1 MKKLFF
7 AGALCMMLCVCA
19 SGMAGTMFNVCLS
32 KECLTEQEAAN
43 QAIQT
48 KPEGFKVTRQSVIPW
63 NDAGERWSVLVE
75 LENVSEEAITIDDT
89 WLIACNAREEELARW
104 SVPAIDGAFWKTNRT
119 VRPGERVV
127 LFAGTDEVKT
137 WITDW
142 ETKET
147 VEKTVSPAGLGAVA
161 EKIRQAARLQVRF
174 DARVA
179 SETKGHLENVEAAKA
194 WIADGKQHLET
205 TDTFD
210 SEDFVTLSVIVTDRE
225 GRMLDALQD
234 SVIHNAGMQ
243 KDGRFSAEKALA
255 PYIGE
260 EMQKDVI
267 FEIEGYKN
275 PQKTVDNPGQI

>member
-43 QAIQT
+43 QTIQT

-63 NDAGERWSVLVE
+63 DDAGERWSVLVE

-147 VEKTVSPAGLGAVA
+147 VEKTVSPAGLSAVA
-161 EKIRQAARLQVRF
+161 KKIRQAARLQVRF

-179 SETKGHLENVEAAKA
+179 SETKGHLENVETAKA
-194 WIADGKQHLET
+194 WIADGKLHLET
-205 TDTFD
+205 TDAFD
-210 SEDFVTLSVIVTDRE
+210 PKGFTALSVIVTDSE
-225 GRMLDALQD
+225 GRILDALQD
-234 SVIHNAGMQ
+234 SVADHPGLLE
-243 KDGRFSAEKALA
+243 DGCFSAWKALA
-255 PYIGE
+255 PYITE
-260 EMQKDVI
+260 EMGQNAI
-267 FEIEGYKN
+267 FEVTGYKI
-275 PQKTVDNPGQI
+275 P

>member
-63 NDAGERWSVLVE
+63 DDAGERWSVLLE

-137 WITDW
+137 WIADW

-161 EKIRQAARLQVRF
+161 KKIRQAARLQVRF

-194 WIADGKQHLET
+194 WIADGKLHLET
-205 TDTFD
+205 TDAFD
-210 SEDFVTLSVIVTDRE
+210 PKGFTALSVIVTDSE

-234 SVIHNAGMQ
+234 SVADHPGLLE
-243 KDGRFSAEKALA
+243 DGRFSAWKALA
-255 PYIGE
+255 PYITE
-260 EMQKDVI
+260 EMGQNAI
-267 FEIEGYKN
+267 FEVTGYKI
-275 PQKTVDNPGQI
+275 P

>member
-63 NDAGERWSVLVE
+63 DDAGKRWSVLVE
-75 LENVSEEAITIDDT
+75 LENVSEEAITIDYT
-89 WLIACNAREEELARW
+89 WLIAYNAREEELARW

-161 EKIRQAARLQVRF
+161 KKIRQAARLQVRF

-194 WIADGKQHLET
+194 WIADGKLHLET
-205 TDTFD
+205 TDAFD
-210 SEDFVTLSVIVTDRE
+210 PKGFTALSVIVTDSE

-234 SVIHNAGMQ
+234 SVADHPGLLE
-243 KDGRFSAEKALA
+243 DGCFSAWKALA
-255 PYIGE
+255 PYITE
-260 EMQKDVI
+260 EMGQNAI
-267 FEIEGYKN
+267 FEVTGYKI
-275 PQKTVDNPGQI
+275 P

>member
-161 EKIRQAARLQVRF
+161 KKIRQAARLQVRF

-194 WIADGKQHLET
+194 WIADGKLHLET
-205 TDTFD
+205 TDAFD
-210 SEDFVTLSVIVTDRE
+210 PKGFTALSVIVTDSE

-234 SVIHNAGMQ
+234 SVADHPGLLE
-243 KDGRFSAEKALA
+243 DGCFSAWKALA
-255 PYIGE
+255 PYITE
-260 EMQKDVI
+260 EMGQNAI
-267 FEIEGYKN
+267 FEVTGYKI
-275 PQKTVDNPGQI
+275 P

>member
-7 AGALCMMLCVCA
+7 AGVLCMMLCVCA

-43 QAIQT
+43 QTIQT
-48 KPEGFKVTRQSVIPW
+48 KPEEFKVTRQSVIPW
-63 NDAGERWSVLVE
+63 DDAGERWSVLVE

-137 WITDW
+137 WIADW

-161 EKIRQAARLQVRF
+161 KKIRQAACLQVRF

-194 WIADGKQHLET
+194 WIADGKLHLET
-205 TDTFD
+205 TDAFD
-210 SEDFVTLSVIVTDRE
+210 PKGFTALSVIVTDSE

-234 SVIHNAGMQ
+234 SVADHPGLLE
-243 KDGRFSAEKALA
+243 GGCFSAWKALA
-255 PYIGE
+255 PYITE
-260 EMQKDVI
+260 EMGQNAI
-267 FEIEGYKN
+267 FEVTSYKI
-275 PQKTVDNPGQI
+275 P

>member
-63 NDAGERWSVLVE
+63 DDAGKRWSVLVE

-194 WIADGKQHLET
+194 WIADGKLHLET

-275 PQKTVDNPGQI
+275 PQKTVDNPR

>member
-19 SGMAGTMFNVCLS
+19 SGMARTMFNVCLS

-48 KPEGFKVTRQSVIPW
+48 KPKGFKVTRQSVIPW
-63 NDAGERWSVLVE
+63 DDAGERWSVLVE

-137 WITDW
+137 WIADW

-147 VEKTVSPAGLGAVA
+147 VEKTVSPAGLSAVA
-161 EKIRQAARLQVRF
+161 KKIRQAARLQVRF

-194 WIADGKQHLET
+194 WIADGKLHLET
-205 TDTFD
+205 TDAFD
-210 SEDFVTLSVIVTDRE
+210 PKGFTVLSVIVTDSE

-234 SVIHNAGMQ
+234 SVADHTGLLE
-243 KDGRFSAEKALA
+243 DGRFSAWKALA
-255 PYIGE
+255 PYITE
-260 EMQKDVI
+260 EMGQNAI
-267 FEIEGYKN
+267 FEVTGYKI
-275 PQKTVDNPGQI
+275 P

>member
-43 QAIQT
+43 QTIQT

-63 NDAGERWSVLVE
+63 DDAGERWSVLVE
-75 LENVSEEAITIDDT
+75 LENVSEEAITIDYT
-89 WLIACNAREEELARW
+89 WLIAYNAREEELARW

-137 WITDW
+137 WIADW

-194 WIADGKQHLET
+194 WIADGKLHLET
-205 TDTFD
+205 TDAFD
-210 SEDFVTLSVIVTDRE
+210 PKGFTALSVIVTDSE

-234 SVIHNAGMQ
+234 SVADHPGLLEN
-243 KDGRFSAEKALA
+243 GRFSAWKALA
-255 PYIGE
+255 PYITE
-260 EMQKDVI
+260 EMGQNAI
-267 FEIEGYKN
+267 FEVTGYKI
-275 PQKTVDNPGQI
+275 P

>member
-43 QAIQT
+43 QTIQT

-63 NDAGERWSVLVE
+63 DDAGERWSVLVE

-137 WITDW
+137 WIADW

-161 EKIRQAARLQVRF
+161 KKIRQAARLQVRF

-179 SETKGHLENVEAAKA
+179 SETKGHLENVETAKA
-194 WIADGKQHLET
+194 WIADGKLHLET
-205 TDTFD
+205 TDAFD
-210 SEDFVTLSVIVTDRE
+210 PKGFTALSVIVTDSE

-234 SVIHNAGMQ
+234 SVADHPGLLE
-243 KDGRFSAEKALA
+243 DGCFSAWKALA
-255 PYIGE
+255 PYITE
-260 EMQKDVI
+260 EMGQNAI
-267 FEIEGYKN
+267 FEVTGYKI
-275 PQKTVDNPGQI
+275 P

>member
-75 LENVSEEAITIDDT
+75 LENVSEEAITIDYT
-89 WLIACNAREEELARW
+89 WLIAYNAREEELARW

-137 WITDW
+137 WIADW

-147 VEKTVSPAGLGAVA
+147 VEKTVSPAGLSAVA
-161 EKIRQAARLQVRF
+161 KKIRQAARLQVRF

-194 WIADGKQHLET
+194 WIADGKLHLET
-205 TDTFD
+205 TDAFD
-210 SEDFVTLSVIVTDRE
+210 PRGFTALSVIVTDSE

-234 SVIHNAGMQ
+234 SVADHPGLLE
-243 KDGRFSAEKALA
+243 DGCFSAWKALA
-255 PYIGE
+255 PYITE
-260 EMQKDVI
+260 EMGQNAI
-267 FEIEGYKN
+267 FEVTGYKI
-275 PQKTVDNPGQI
+275 P

>member
-19 SGMAGTMFNVCLS
+19 SGMVGKMFNVCLS

-48 KPEGFKVTRQSVIPW
+48 KPKGFKVTRQSVIPW
-63 NDAGERWSVLVE
+63 DDAGERWSVLVE

-89 WLIACNAREEELARW
+89 WLIAYNAREEELARW

-147 VEKTVSPAGLGAVA
+147 VEKTVSPAGLSAVA
-161 EKIRQAARLQVRF
+161 KKIRQAARLQVRF

-179 SETKGHLENVEAAKA
+179 SETKGHLENVETAKA
-194 WIADGKQHLET
+194 WIADGKLHLET
-205 TDTFD
+205 TDAFD
-210 SEDFVTLSVIVTDRE
+210 PKGFTALSVIVTDSE

-234 SVIHNAGMQ
+234 SVADHPGLLE
-243 KDGRFSAEKALA
+243 DGRFSAWKALA
-255 PYIGE
+255 PYITE
-260 EMQKDVI
+260 EMGQNAI
-267 FEIEGYKN
+267 FEVTGYKI
-275 PQKTVDNPGQI
+275 P

>member
-19 SGMAGTMFNVCLS
+19 TGMAGTMFNVCLS

-63 NDAGERWSVLVE
+63 DDAGERWSVLVE

-147 VEKTVSPAGLGAVA
+147 VEKTVSPAGLGAFA
-161 EKIRQAARLQVRF
+161 EKIRQAARLQVQF

-179 SETKGHLENVEAAKA
+179 SETKGHLENVEAAKV
-194 WIADGKQHLET
+194 WIADGKLHLET
-205 TDTFD
+205 TDAFD
-210 SEDFVTLSVIVTDRE
+210 PKGFTALSVIVTDSE
-225 GRMLDALQD
+225 GRMLDALQN
-234 SVIHNAGMQ
+234 SVADHPGLLE
-243 KDGRFSAEKALA
+243 DGCFSAWKALA
-255 PYIGE
+255 PYITK
-260 EMQKDVI
+260 EMGQNAI
-267 FEIEGYKN
+267 FEVTGYKI
-275 PQKTVDNPGQI
+275 P

>member
-48 KPEGFKVTRQSVIPW
+48 KPKGFKVTRQSVIPW
-63 NDAGERWSVLVE
+63 DDAGERWSVLVE

-147 VEKTVSPAGLGAVA
+147 VEKTVSPAGLSAVA
-161 EKIRQAARLQVRF
+161 KKIRQAARLQVRF

-179 SETKGHLENVEAAKA
+179 SETKGHLENVEAAKV
-194 WIADGKQHLET
+194 WIADGKLHLET
-205 TDTFD
+205 TDAFD
-210 SEDFVTLSVIVTDRE
+210 PKGFTALSVIVTDSE

-234 SVIHNAGMQ
+234 SVADHPGLLE
-243 KDGRFSAEKALA
+243 DGCFSAWKALA
-255 PYIGE
+255 PYITE
-260 EMQKDVI
+260 EMGQNAI
-267 FEIEGYKN
+267 FEVTGYKI
-275 PQKTVDNPGQI
+275 P

>member
-19 SGMAGTMFNVCLS
+19 SSMAGTMFNVCLS

-63 NDAGERWSVLVE
+63 DDAGERWSVLVE

-161 EKIRQAARLQVRF
+161 KKIRQAARLQVRF

-194 WIADGKQHLET
+194 WIADGKLHLET
-205 TDTFD
+205 TDAFD
-210 SEDFVTLSVIVTDRE
+210 PKGFTALSVIVTDSE

-234 SVIHNAGMQ
+234 SVADHPGLLE
-243 KDGRFSAEKALA
+243 DGCFSAWKALA
-255 PYIGE
+255 PYITE
-260 EMQKDVI
+260 EMGQNAI
-267 FEIEGYKN
+267 FEVTGYKI
-275 PQKTVDNPGQI
+275 P

>member
-63 NDAGERWSVLVE
+63 DDAGERWSVLVE
-75 LENVSEEAITIDDT
+75 LENVSEEAITIDYT
-89 WLIACNAREEELARW
+89 WLIAYNAREEELARW

-137 WITDW
+137 WIADW

-161 EKIRQAARLQVRF
+161 KKIRQAARLQVRF

-179 SETKGHLENVEAAKA
+179 SETKGHLENVETAKA
-194 WIADGKQHLET
+194 WIADGKLHLET
-205 TDTFD
+205 TDAFD
-210 SEDFVTLSVIVTDRE
+210 PKGFTALSVIVTDSE

-234 SVIHNAGMQ
+234 SVADHPGLLE
-243 KDGRFSAEKALA
+243 DGCFSAWKALA
-255 PYIGE
+255 PYITE
-260 EMQKDVI
+260 EMGQNAI
-267 FEIEGYKN
+267 FEVTGYKI
-275 PQKTVDNPGQI
+275 P

>member
-19 SGMAGTMFNVCLS
+19 TGMAGTMFNVCLS

-63 NDAGERWSVLVE
+63 DDAGERWSVLVE
-75 LENVSEEAITIDDT
+75 LENVSEEAITIDYT

-137 WITDW
+137 WIADW

-161 EKIRQAARLQVRF
+161 KKIRQAARLQVRF

-179 SETKGHLENVEAAKA
+179 SETKGHLENVETAKA
-194 WIADGKQHLET
+194 WIADGKLHLET

-275 PQKTVDNPGQI
+275 P

>member
-7 AGALCMMLCVCA
+7 AGALCVMLCVCA
-19 SGMAGTMFNVCLS
+19 TGMAGTMFNVCLS

-75 LENVSEEAITIDDT
+75 LENVSEEAIVIDDT
-89 WLIACNAREEELARW
+89 WLIACNAREEELVRW
-104 SVPAIDGAFWKTNRT
+104 SVPAIDGAFWKTNKT
-119 VRPGERVV
+119 VRSGERVV

-147 VEKTVSPAGLGAVA
+147 VEKTVSPAGLGVVA
-161 EKIRQAARLQVRF
+161 KKIRQAARLQVQF

-179 SETKGHLENVEAAKA
+179 SETKGHLEKVEAAKA
-194 WIADGKQHLET
+194 WIADGKLHLET
-205 TDTFD
+205 TDAFD
-210 SEDFVTLSVIVTDRE
+210 PKGFTALSVIVTDSE

-234 SVIHNAGMQ
+234 SVADHPGLLE
-243 KDGRFSAEKALA
+243 DGCFSAWKALA
-255 PYIGE
+255 PYITE
-260 EMQKDVI
+260 EMGQNAI
-267 FEIEGYKN
+267 FEVTGYKI
-275 PQKTVDNPGQI
+275 P

>member
-63 NDAGERWSVLVE
+63 DDAGERWSVLVE

-89 WLIACNAREEELARW
+89 WLIARNARKEELARW

-161 EKIRQAARLQVRF
+161 EKIWQAARLQVQF

-179 SETKGHLENVEAAKA
+179 SETKGHLENVEAAKV
-194 WIADGKQHLET
+194 WIADGKLHLET
-205 TDTFD
+205 TDAFD
-210 SEDFVTLSVIVTDRE
+210 PKGFTALSVIVTDSE

-234 SVIHNAGMQ
+234 SVADHPGLLE
-243 KDGRFSAEKALA
+243 DGRFSAWKALA
-255 PYIGE
+255 PYITE
-260 EMQKDVI
+260 EMSQNAI
-267 FEIEGYKN
+267 FEVTGYKI
-275 PQKTVDNPGQI
+275 P

>member
-63 NDAGERWSVLVE
+63 DDAGERWSVLVE
-75 LENVSEEAITIDDT
+75 LENVSEEAIVIDDT

-147 VEKTVSPAGLGAVA
+147 VEKTVSPAGLGVVA
-161 EKIRQAARLQVRF
+161 KKIRQAARLQVRF

-194 WIADGKQHLET
+194 WIADGKLHLET
-205 TDTFD
+205 TDAFD
-210 SEDFVTLSVIVTDRE
+210 PKGFTVLSVIVTDSE

-234 SVIHNAGMQ
+234 SVADHPGLLE
-243 KDGRFSAEKALA
+243 DGCFSAWKALA
-255 PYIGE
+255 PYITE
-260 EMQKDVI
+260 EMGQNAI
-267 FEIEGYKN
+267 FEVTGYKI
-275 PQKTVDNPGQI
+275 P

>member
-7 AGALCMMLCVCA
+7 AGALCVMLCVCA
-19 SGMAGTMFNVCLS
+19 SGMAGTTFNVCLS

-75 LENVSEEAITIDDT
+75 LENVAEKAITIDDT

-104 SVPAIDGAFWKTNRT
+104 SEPAIDGAFWKTNRT
-119 VRPGERVV
+119 VRPGEQVV

-147 VEKTVSPAGLGAVA
+147 VEKTVSPAGLGAFA
-161 EKIRQAARLQVRF
+161 EKIRQAARLQVQF

-179 SETKGHLENVEAAKA
+179 SEAKGHLENVEAAKV
-194 WIADGKQHLET
+194 WIADGKLHLET
-205 TDTFD
+205 TDAFD
-210 SEDFVTLSVIVTDRE
+210 PKGFTALSVIVTDSE
-225 GRMLDALQD
+225 GRMLDALQG
-234 SVIHNAGMQ
+234 SVADHPGLLE
-243 KDGRFSAEKALA
+243 DGCFSAWKALA
-255 PYIGE
+255 PYITE
-260 EMQKDVI
+260 EMGQNAI
-267 FEIEGYKN
+267 FEVTGYKI
-275 PQKTVDNPGQI
+275 P

>member
-19 SGMAGTMFNVCLS
+19 SGMAGKMFNVCLS

-48 KPEGFKVTRQSVIPW
+48 KPKGFKVTRQSVIPW
-63 NDAGERWSVLVE
+63 DDAGERWSVLVE
-75 LENVSEEAITIDDT
+75 LENVSEEAITIDYT
-89 WLIACNAREEELARW
+89 WLIAYNAREEELARW

-161 EKIRQAARLQVRF
+161 KKIRQAARLQVRF

-194 WIADGKQHLET
+194 WIADGKLHLET
-205 TDTFD
+205 TDAFD
-210 SEDFVTLSVIVTDRE
+210 PKGFTALSVIVTDSE

-234 SVIHNAGMQ
+234 SVADHPGLLE
-243 KDGRFSAEKALA
+243 DGCFSAWKALA
-255 PYIGE
+255 PYITE
-260 EMQKDVI
+260 EMGQNAI
-267 FEIEGYKN
+267 FEVTGYKI
-275 PQKTVDNPGQI
+275 P

>member
-63 NDAGERWSVLVE
+63 DDAGERWSVLVE
-75 LENVSEEAITIDDT
+75 LENVSEEAITIDYT

-104 SVPAIDGAFWKTNRT
+104 SVPAIDGAFWKTDRT

-137 WITDW
+137 WIADW

-161 EKIRQAARLQVRF
+161 KKIRQAARLQVRF

-194 WIADGKQHLET
+194 WIADGKLHLET

-275 PQKTVDNPGQI
+275 PQKTVDNPR

>member
-19 SGMAGTMFNVCLS
+19 SGMAGKMFNVCLS

-63 NDAGERWSVLVE
+63 DDAGERWSVLVE

-147 VEKTVSPAGLGAVA
+147 VEKTVSPADLGAVA

-194 WIADGKQHLET
+194 WIADGKLHLET

-275 PQKTVDNPGQI
+275 PQKTVDNPR

>member
-19 SGMAGTMFNVCLS
+19 TGMAGTMFNVCLS

-43 QAIQT
+43 QTIQT
-48 KPEGFKVTRQSVIPW
+48 KPEEFKVTRQSVIPW
-63 NDAGERWSVLVE
+63 DDAGERWSVLVE

-137 WITDW
+137 WIADW

-147 VEKTVSPAGLGAVA
+147 VEKTVSPAGLSAVA

-194 WIADGKQHLET
+194 WIADGKLHLET

-275 PQKTVDNPGQI
+275 PKKTVDNPG

>member
-19 SGMAGTMFNVCLS
+19 TGMAGMMFNVCLS

-89 WLIACNAREEELARW
+89 WLIACNARKEELVRW

-147 VEKTVSPAGLGAVA
+147 VEKTVSPAGLGVVA
-161 EKIRQAARLQVRF
+161 EKIRQAARLQVQF

-179 SETKGHLENVEAAKA
+179 SETKGHLEKVEAAKA
-194 WIADGKQHLET
+194 WIADGKLHLET
-205 TDTFD
+205 TDAFD
-210 SEDFVTLSVIVTDRE
+210 PKGFTALSVIVTDSE

-234 SVIHNAGMQ
+234 SVADHPGLLE
-243 KDGRFSAEKALA
+243 DGCFSAWKALA
-255 PYIGE
+255 PYITE
-260 EMQKDVI
+260 EMGQNAI
-267 FEIEGYKN
+267 FEVTGYKI
-275 PQKTVDNPGQI
+275 P

>member
-7 AGALCMMLCVCA
+7 VGALCMMLCVCA

-63 NDAGERWSVLVE
+63 DDAGERWSVLVE
-75 LENVSEEAITIDDT
+75 LENVSEEAITIDNT
-89 WLIACNAREEELARW
+89 WLIACNARKEELARW

-137 WITDW
+137 WIADW

-179 SETKGHLENVEAAKA
+179 SETKGHLERVEAAKA
-194 WIADGKQHLET
+194 WIADGKLHLET
-205 TDTFD
+205 TDAFD
-210 SEDFVTLSVIVTDRE
+210 PKGFTALSVIVTDSE

-234 SVIHNAGMQ
+234 SVADHPGLLE
-243 KDGRFSAEKALA
+243 DGRFSAWKALA
-255 PYIGE
+255 PYITE
-260 EMQKDVI
+260 EMGQNAI
-267 FEIEGYKN
+267 FEVTGYKI
-275 PQKTVDNPGQI
+275 P

>member
-63 NDAGERWSVLVE
+63 DDAGERWSVLVE

-137 WITDW
+137 WIADW

-161 EKIRQAARLQVRF
+161 KKIRQAARLQVRF

-194 WIADGKQHLET
+194 WIADGKLHLET

-275 PQKTVDNPGQI
+275 PQKTVDNPR

>member
-7 AGALCMMLCVCA
+7 AGALCMMQCVCA
-19 SGMAGTMFNVCLS
+19 TGMAGTMFNVCLS

-43 QAIQT
+43 QTIQT
-48 KPEGFKVTRQSVIPW
+48 KPEEFKVTRQSVIPW
-63 NDAGERWSVLVE
+63 DDAGERWSVLVE

-137 WITDW
+137 WIADW
-142 ETKET
+142 KTKET
-147 VEKTVSPAGLGAVA
+147 VEKTVSPAGLSAVA

-194 WIADGKQHLET
+194 WIADGKLHLET

-275 PQKTVDNPGQI
+275 PQKTVDNPR

>member
-63 NDAGERWSVLVE
+63 DDAGERWSVLVE
-75 LENVSEEAITIDDT
+75 LENVSEEAITIDNT
-89 WLIACNAREEELARW
+89 WLIACNARKEELARW

-161 EKIRQAARLQVRF
+161 KKIRQAARLQVRF

-194 WIADGKQHLET
+194 WIADGKLHLET

-275 PQKTVDNPGQI
+275 PQKTVDNPR

>member
-63 NDAGERWSVLVE
+63 DDAGERWSVLVE
-75 LENVSEEAITIDDT
+75 LENVSEEAITIDYT

-161 EKIRQAARLQVRF
+161 KKIRQAARLQVRF

-194 WIADGKQHLET
+194 WIADGKLHLET
-205 TDTFD
+205 TDAFD
-210 SEDFVTLSVIVTDRE
+210 PKGFTALSVIVTDSE

-234 SVIHNAGMQ
+234 SVADHPGLLEN
-243 KDGRFSAEKALA
+243 GRFSAWKALA
-255 PYIGE
+255 PYITE
-260 EMQKDVI
+260 EMGQNAI
-267 FEIEGYKN
+267 FEVTGYKI
-275 PQKTVDNPGQI
+275 P

>member
-1 MKKLFF
+1 M
-7 AGALCMMLCVCA
+7 
-19 SGMAGTMFNVCLS
+19 
-32 KECLTEQEAAN
+32 
-43 QAIQT
+43 
-48 KPEGFKVTRQSVIPW
+48 
-63 NDAGERWSVLVE
+63 
-75 LENVSEEAITIDDT
+75 SEEAITIDDT

-137 WITDW
+137 WIADW

-161 EKIRQAARLQVRF
+161 KKIRQAARLQVRF

-194 WIADGKQHLET
+194 WIADGKLHLET

-275 PQKTVDNPGQI
+275 PQKIVDNPG

>member
-63 NDAGERWSVLVE
+63 DDAGERWSVLVE

-104 SVPAIDGAFWKTNRT
+104 SVPAIDGVFWKTNRT

-194 WIADGKQHLET
+194 WIADGKLHLET
-205 TDTFD
+205 TDAFD
-210 SEDFVTLSVIVTDRE
+210 PKGFTALSVIVTDSE

-234 SVIHNAGMQ
+234 SVADHPGLLE
-243 KDGRFSAEKALA
+243 DGCFSAWKALA
-255 PYIGE
+255 PYITE
-260 EMQKDVI
+260 EMGQNAI
-267 FEIEGYKN
+267 FEVTGYKI
-275 PQKTVDNPGQI
+275 P

>member
-63 NDAGERWSVLVE
+63 DDAGERWSVLVE

-137 WITDW
+137 WIADW

-147 VEKTVSPAGLGAVA
+147 VEKTVSPAGLSAVA
-161 EKIRQAARLQVRF
+161 KKIRQAARLQVRF

-179 SETKGHLENVEAAKA
+179 SETKGHLENVETAKA
-194 WIADGKQHLET
+194 WIADGKLHLET
-205 TDTFD
+205 TDAFD
-210 SEDFVTLSVIVTDRE
+210 PKGFTALSVIVTDSE

-234 SVIHNAGMQ
+234 SVADHPGLLE
-243 KDGRFSAEKALA
+243 DGCFSAWKALA
-255 PYIGE
+255 PYITE
-260 EMQKDVI
+260 EMGQNAI
-267 FEIEGYKN
+267 FEVTGYKI
-275 PQKTVDNPGQI
+275 P

>member
-19 SGMAGTMFNVCLS
+19 SGIAGTTFNVCLS

-63 NDAGERWSVLVE
+63 DDAGERWSVLVE

-161 EKIRQAARLQVRF
+161 KKIRQAARLQVRF

-194 WIADGKQHLET
+194 WIADGKLHLET
-205 TDTFD
+205 TDAFD
-210 SEDFVTLSVIVTDRE
+210 PKGFTALSVIVTDSE

-234 SVIHNAGMQ
+234 SVANHPGLLE
-243 KDGRFSAEKALA
+243 DGRFSAWKALA
-255 PYIGE
+255 PYITE
-260 EMQKDVI
+260 EMGQNAI
-267 FEIEGYKN
+267 FEVTGYKI
-275 PQKTVDNPGQI
+275 P

>member
-48 KPEGFKVTRQSVIPW
+48 KPKGFKVTRQSVIPW
-63 NDAGERWSVLVE
+63 DDAGERWSVLVE

-137 WITDW
+137 WIADW

-147 VEKTVSPAGLGAVA
+147 VEKTVSPAGLSAVA
-161 EKIRQAARLQVRF
+161 KKIRQAARLQVRF

-194 WIADGKQHLET
+194 WIADGKLHLET

-234 SVIHNAGMQ
+234 SAIHNAGMQ

-275 PQKTVDNPGQI
+275 PQKTVDNPR

>member
-19 SGMAGTMFNVCLS
+19 TGMAGTMFNVCLS

-63 NDAGERWSVLVE
+63 DDAGERWSVLVE
-75 LENVSEEAITIDDT
+75 LENVSEEAITIDYT

-137 WITDW
+137 WIADW

-147 VEKTVSPAGLGAVA
+147 VEKTVSPAGLSAVA
-161 EKIRQAARLQVRF
+161 KKIRQAARLQVRF
-174 DARVA
+174 DARIA

-194 WIADGKQHLET
+194 WIADGKLHLET
-205 TDTFD
+205 TDAFD
-210 SEDFVTLSVIVTDRE
+210 PKGFTALSVIVTDSE

-234 SVIHNAGMQ
+234 SVADHPGLLE
-243 KDGRFSAEKALA
+243 DGCFSAWKALA
-255 PYIGE
+255 PYITE
-260 EMQKDVI
+260 EMGQNAI
-267 FEIEGYKN
+267 FEVTGYKI
-275 PQKTVDNPGQI
+275 P

>member
-1 MKKLFF
+1 
-7 AGALCMMLCVCA
+7 MMLCVCA
-19 SGMAGTMFNVCLS
+19 TGMAGTMFNVCLS

-63 NDAGERWSVLVE
+63 DDAGERWSVLVE

-89 WLIACNAREEELARW
+89 WLIACNAREEELVRW

-194 WIADGKQHLET
+194 WIADGKLHLET
-205 TDTFD
+205 TDAFD
-210 SEDFVTLSVIVTDRE
+210 PKGFTALSVIVTDSE

-234 SVIHNAGMQ
+234 SVADHPGLLE
-243 KDGRFSAEKALA
+243 GGCFSAWKALA
-255 PYIGE
+255 PYITE
-260 EMQKDVI
+260 EMGQNAI
-267 FEIEGYKN
+267 FEVTSYKI
-275 PQKTVDNPGQI
+275 P

>member
-19 SGMAGTMFNVCLS
+19 TGMAGTMFNVCLS

-63 NDAGERWSVLVE
+63 DDAGERWSVLVE

-147 VEKTVSPAGLGAVA
+147 VEKTVSLAGLGAVA
-161 EKIRQAARLQVRF
+161 EKIRQAARLQVQL

-179 SETKGHLENVEAAKA
+179 SETKGHMENVEAAKA
-194 WIADGKQHLET
+194 WIADGKLHLET
-205 TDTFD
+205 TDAFD
-210 SEDFVTLSVIVTDRE
+210 PKGFTALSVIVTDSE

-234 SVIHNAGMQ
+234 SVADHSGLLE
-243 KDGRFSAEKALA
+243 DGRFSAWKALA
-255 PYIGE
+255 PYITE
-260 EMQKDVI
+260 EMVQNAI
-267 FEIEGYKN
+267 FEVTGYKI
-275 PQKTVDNPGQI
+275 P

>member
-1 MKKLFF
+1 MKKLVF

-19 SGMAGTMFNVCLS
+19 TGMAGTMFNVCLS

-75 LENVSEEAITIDDT
+75 LENVSEEAIVIDDT
-89 WLIACNAREEELARW
+89 WLIACNAREEELVRW

-147 VEKTVSPAGLGAVA
+147 VEKTVSPAGLGVVA
-161 EKIRQAARLQVRF
+161 KKIRQAARLQVRF

-179 SETKGHLENVEAAKA
+179 SETKGHLEKVEAAKA
-194 WIADGKQHLET
+194 WIADGKLHLET
-205 TDTFD
+205 TDAFD
-210 SEDFVTLSVIVTDRE
+210 PKGFTALSVIVTDSE

-234 SVIHNAGMQ
+234 SVADHLGLLE
-243 KDGRFSAEKALA
+243 DGCFSAWKALA
-255 PYIGE
+255 PYITE
-260 EMQKDVI
+260 EMGQNAI
-267 FEIEGYKN
+267 FEVTGYKI
-275 PQKTVDNPGQI
+275 P

>member
-75 LENVSEEAITIDDT
+75 LENVSEEAIVIDDT

-161 EKIRQAARLQVRF
+161 EKIRQAARLQVQF

-194 WIADGKQHLET
+194 WIADGKLHLET
-205 TDTFD
+205 TDAFD
-210 SEDFVTLSVIVTDRE
+210 PKGFTALSVIVTDSE

-234 SVIHNAGMQ
+234 SVADHPGLLE
-243 KDGRFSAEKALA
+243 DGCFSAWKALA
-255 PYIGE
+255 PYITE
-260 EMQKDVI
+260 EMGQNAI
-267 FEIEGYKN
+267 FEVTGYKI
-275 PQKTVDNPGQI
+275 P